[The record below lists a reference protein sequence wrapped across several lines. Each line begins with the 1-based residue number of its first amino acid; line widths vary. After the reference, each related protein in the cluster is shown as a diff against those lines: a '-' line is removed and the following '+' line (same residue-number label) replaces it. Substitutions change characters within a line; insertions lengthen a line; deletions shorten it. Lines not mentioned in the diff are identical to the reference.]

1 MLSLEINTVCNA
13 KCIMCPQSTLARRGK
28 TMPKKDVLSI
38 VEQAVEGLDVKRVQ
52 PHLYGESHLHP
63 DYVEILSEIKRRW
76 PNVILS
82 DTTNGSAL
90 TKPEIATTMYTHL
103 DKLTISLD
111 GATAGMIED
120 IRPGLHGAA
129 VIEGVIENLG
139 RQDCGQ
145 EILVNTVV
153 MDLNR
158 AHVRLIGDM
167 LRATGRKL
175 GHGICE
181 VSDLHGHTES
191 GKPLRD
197 MSSACSRPFHVVTV
211 NVLGDMILCCR
222 DQDSEEVFGTDLA
235 EGGLVESWNSPAFS
249 QLRMIHEDETSDLV
263 DLCSRCT
270 YKGYMRKGELCSE

>member
-38 VEQAVEGLDVKRVQ
+38 VEQAVEGLGVKRVQ

-76 PNVILS
+76 PDVILS

-90 TKPEIATTMYTHL
+90 TKPEIAMTMYTHL

-111 GATAGMIED
+111 GATPGMIED

-129 VIEGVIENLG
+129 VIEGVIEYLG
-139 RQDCGQ
+139 REDCGQ
-145 EILVNTVV
+145 EVIVNTVV

-158 AHVRLIGDM
+158 AHVKLIGDM
-167 LRATGRKL
+167 LQATGRRL

-191 GKPLRD
+191 AKPLRD
-197 MSSACSRPFHVVTV
+197 MALPCSRPFDIITV
-211 NVLGDMILCCR
+211 NVEGDVILCCR
-222 DQDSEEVFGTDLA
+222 DQDSEWTAGSA
-235 EGGLVESWNSPAFS
+235 INGGLAKAWEYMEAIRQEHMRGESGNVS
-249 QLRMIHEDETSDLV
+249 
-263 DLCSRCT
+263 LCSRCT
-270 YKGYMRKGELCSE
+270 YAGYRRARR